1 MQVLP
6 GILMDYDYTRYRVI
20 YKAKKDGK
28 QRETEITASSKV
40 SAALRIK
47 ATLAKEV
54 LKVIPIRK

>member
-1 MQVLP
+1 
-6 GILMDYDYTRYRVI
+6 MDYDYTRYRVI